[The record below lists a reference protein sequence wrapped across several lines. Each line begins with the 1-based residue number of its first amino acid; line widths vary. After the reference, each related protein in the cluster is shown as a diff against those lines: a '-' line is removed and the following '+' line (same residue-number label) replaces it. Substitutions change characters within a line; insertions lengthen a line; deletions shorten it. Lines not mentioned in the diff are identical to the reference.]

1 MESTRGTPPGVSVT
15 AGVDVTVP
23 VAPGVA
29 VTVAVDRVL
38 VIVAVGGVVV
48 AIAVNVAV
56 GVEVG
61 TCAPAALGTS
71 PHGMARPIARINVMI

>member
-1 MESTRGTPPGVSVT
+1 
-15 AGVDVTVP
+15 VDVTVP

-29 VTVAVDRVL
+29 VTVAVDGVL

-48 AIAVNVAV
+48 ATTVNVAV
-56 GVEVG
+56 GVGVG
-61 TCAPAALGTS
+61 TCAPEALGAF